1 MLITFQ
7 SSAAAEITMYKA
19 HVKELL
25 DTLDKNCERGVI
37 TCAETA
43 HVIQL
48 LEQMMAQDKQERQ
61 RQEQLLLDK
70 EDQEDDEDAFE
81 KKIKSETVSLSAR
94 FFPLLEMLKLAQK
107 KQKDIIWGV

>member
-37 TCAETA
+37 TSAETA

-61 RQEQLLLDK
+61 RQEQLLQD
-70 EDQEDDEDAFE
+70 EEDDEDAFE

>member
-1 MLITFQ
+1 MLITFK

-25 DTLDKNCERGVI
+25 DLLDKEGERGVI
-37 TCAETA
+37 TSAETA
-43 HVIQL
+43 HVLHL
-48 LEQMMAQDKQERQ
+48 LEELIAKDKQERQ
-61 RQEQLLLDK
+61 LQEQKRLL
-70 EDQEDDEDAFE
+70 QDDEDDDVFDQ
-81 KKIKSETVSLSAR
+81 KNIIETVSLSAR

>member
-1 MLITFQ
+1 MLITFK

-25 DTLDKNCERGVI
+25 ESLDKNCERGVI
-37 TCAETA
+37 TCAENA
-43 HVIQL
+43 QVIQC
-48 LEQMMAQDKQERQ
+48 LENMIKKDKQERQ
-61 RQEQLLLDK
+61 LQEQLL
-70 EDQEDDEDAFE
+70 QDDDDDNEFE
-81 KKIKSETVSLSAR
+81 QKNKIETVSLSAR

>member
-1 MLITFQ
+1 MLITFK

-25 DTLDKNCERGVI
+25 ESLDKNCERGVI
-37 TCAETA
+37 TCTENAQ
-43 HVIQL
+43 VIQC
-48 LEQMMAQDKQERQ
+48 LENMIKKDKQERQ
-61 RQEQLLLDK
+61 LQEQLLQDN
-70 EDQEDDEDAFE
+70 EFE
-81 KKIKSETVSLSAR
+81 QKNKIETVSLSAR

>member
-61 RQEQLLLDK
+61 RQEQLLQD
-70 EDQEDDEDAFE
+70 EEDDEDAFE
-81 KKIKSETVSLSAR
+81 KKIKSETVTLSAR

>member
-61 RQEQLLLDK
+61 RQEQLLLDE
-70 EDQEDDEDAFE
+70 EDQEDAFE

-94 FFPLLEMLKLAQK
+94 FFPLLEMLRLAQK